1 LVVTRTWVVCSA
13 AGLAAQRG
21 SEASSRLASKPIL
34 VGDWMSIDPP
44 FGERVNPG
52 TAAGGKFYSS
62 SRGDGALLR
71 FVTFP

>member
-13 AGLAAQRG
+13 ARLAAESS

-34 VGDWMSIDPP
+34 VGHLMSIDPP
-44 FGERVNPG
+44 LGERLDPG
-52 TAAGGKFYSS
+52 TDAGGEFYSS